1 MRRRLARKQL
11 KALKAEARSV
21 TKFKEISYRLENK
34 VVELTQNLQKRT
46 EEKNEVVAKLATVEV
61 QLKSWI
67 SRHEEVDTRAKQLT
81 SDLAASQI
89 ELTRR
94 DELLRQKEAIEKRLE
109 EAIATV
115 QERDQ
120 TIRRLED
127 DLTRQA
133 AELEHRAKQVDSMPI
148 RTAEDSSV
156 ILTLKNEV
164 SSLREQLNR
173 AHALQSLTRGARDP
187 PVSPTFAPTLRHLD
201 HPAAPEEAQVAN
213 GDQSPSVRHQR
224 RHSSAG
230 VYALGINDNRT
241 SVDELMSFVK
251 RTQAANPRA
260 VSVAYNGEEGIPRL
274 RGVNGLTDIYDDPAE
289 EKIRLLQDIR
299 NLDEDV
305 LEGLIKGLK
314 IPLPSLTN
322 PSAVKEILFPAN
334 LISLVTNEM
343 WKYGLIPESERF
355 LANVMQTI
363 QAHVMVSVSLLV
375 ILSSRL
381 TSLQTFNGE
390 DAIVPGIYW
399 LSNVHEMLSFICVAE
414 SDMLQGIG
422 PGEENA
428 VRPFDW
434 SDYERLVSVVKHDLD
449 SLEYNIYHTWMTE
462 TKKKLTK
469 MVVPALIESQ
479 SLPGFIASDGGGR
492 LFNRVFNSNSQP
504 AFSMDDILNLMNKVW
519 KSLKSYYME
528 ESVVQQVVTELLKL
542 IGVTS
547 FNDLLMRRN
556 FSSWKRGKFTFQVLG
571 FSAKITN
578 IVCF

>member
-1 MRRRLARKQL
+1 MVYLQSCTRRRLARKQL

-21 TKFKEISYRLENK
+21 SKFKEISYRLENK
-34 VVELTQNLQKRT
+34 VVELTQTLQKRT
-46 EEKNEVVAKLATVEV
+46 EEKNEVAAKLASLEL

-67 SRHEEVDTRAKQLT
+67 SRHEDIDARAKQLT
-81 SDLAASQI
+81 SDLATSQT

-109 EAIATV
+109 EAVATA
-115 QERDQ
+115 QEREQ

-148 RTAEDSSV
+148 RTADDSSV
-156 ILTLKNEV
+156 ILTLKHEV

-187 PVSPTFAPTLRHLD
+187 PVSPTFAPALRHLD
-201 HPAAPEEAQVAN
+201 NAAPAPEEAQGVN
-213 GDQSPSVRHQR
+213 GGHSPSVRHQR

-230 VYALGINDNRT
+230 VYALGASENRT

-251 RTQAANPRA
+251 RTQTTNPRA
-260 VSVAYNGEEGIPRL
+260 VSVAYNGEEGLPRF
-274 RGVNGLTDIYDDPAE
+274 RGINGLADIYDDPAE

-363 QAHVMVSVSLLV
+363 QAHVMVSGPCSV
-375 ILSSRL
+375 ILSS
-381 TSLQTFNGE
+381 
-390 DAIVPGIYW
+390 
-399 LSNVHEMLSFICVAE
+399 
-414 SDMLQGIG
+414 
-422 PGEENA
+422 
-428 VRPFDW
+428 
-434 SDYERLVSVVKHDLD
+434 
-449 SLEYNIYHTWMTE
+449 
-462 TKKKLTK
+462 
-469 MVVPALIESQ
+469 
-479 SLPGFIASDGGGR
+479 
-492 LFNRVFNSNSQP
+492 
-504 AFSMDDILNLMNKVW
+504 
-519 KSLKSYYME
+519 
-528 ESVVQQVVTELLKL
+528 
-542 IGVTS
+542 
-547 FNDLLMRRN
+547 
-556 FSSWKRGKFTFQVLG
+556 
-571 FSAKITN
+571 
-578 IVCF
+578 